1 MANFDDLIAV
11 MYPLAEKTSKRLLSV
26 FLVCLQLANRDAG
39 FTQDWVGELIRIL
52 KIQVDYVE
60 ELHHD
65 SLMRNSQLQSCLS
78 IMNNLGFRGE
88 FAPRSF
94 QSKFASV
101 KLNVRNVVI
110 LISLANNTPV
120 SMKEKMSPLD
130 EPGTYSDKHNGLTK
144 CLS

>member
-1 MANFDDLIAV
+1 MANFDDLVAV
-11 MYPLAEKTSKRLLSV
+11 MHPLAEKQSKKIV
-26 FLVCLQLANRDAG
+26 FYVMMLFLYANMEIE

-78 IMNNLGFRGE
+78 IMNNLGFNGE

-101 KLNVRNVVI
+101 KLNIRNVVI

-120 SMKEKMSPLD
+120 SMKEKMNPLD
-130 EPGTYSDKHNGLTK
+130 EPGTWFEQVQHIS
-144 CLS
+144 